1 MNEKQLMKVNRT
13 AAIVLSMVE
22 IYIVLSLIMAILASG
37 FTIKFVIQCG
47 VALLALSTTLILY
60 PSKKKTSLYSK
71 VIINGALVTYA
82 AIMTLNTL
90 AYICIYAF
98 PILAIT
104 TLFLDVKL
112 AIKNSLIIFI
122 LNVIHISMFL
132 LSGNIN
138 KYESIMFFI
147 LSITMIL
154 SIYSIIYTTKLLSS
168 FQKENMDSILEK
180 AKKEKETFDNI
191 SSVGEKLIESFDIS
205 SEIARELNT
214 AVKTNHT
221 AMKDIAESIGS
232 TAETIQDQ
240 TNMTFE
246 IKTNIESTEKESL
259 NMYSISKDTAKLIND
274 GMETLKLLR
283 GQTVSVVKDNEN
295 TIESTNKLS
304 DRIKRVEGIIDN
316 ISNIS
321 NQTNLLAL
329 NASIEAARAGE
340 AGKGFAVVADEIRK
354 LSEQTDNATNEIT
367 VIISDLVQDVS
378 IVNNTISNSTK
389 SIDKQNEMIKITD
402 GKFKEVDSKI
412 KDLNSAIKNI
422 DDMIKGVN
430 LSVDKILEHISNL
443 SATSEEVSAT
453 SQEGF
458 KISEKALE
466 VLNKYYKLTEQ
477 IYALSLE
484 LKNNE

>member
-1 MNEKQLMKVNRT
+1 MNEKQLMRVNKT
-13 AAIVLSMVE
+13 ATVVLSIVE
-22 IYIVLSLIMAILASG
+22 MYIAFSLIMASLVSG
-37 FTIKFVIQCG
+37 FSIKFGIQCG
-47 VALLALSTTLILY
+47 VPSLALLTTLILY
-60 PSKKKTSLYSK
+60 PYKKKTSLYSK
-71 VIINGALVTYA
+71 VVIYGAIATYA
-82 AIMTLNTL
+82 AITFFNTL
-90 AYICIYAF
+90 AYIQIYAF
-98 PILAIT
+98 PILVIT

-112 AIKNSLIIFI
+112 AIRNSLIIFI
-122 LNVIHISMFL
+122 LNIIHISRFL

-138 KYESIMFFI
+138 SYESMMFFI

-154 SIYSIIYTTKLLSS
+154 SIYSIISTTKLLSN
-168 FQKENMDSILEK
+168 FQKENMDNILEK
-180 AKKEKETFDNI
+180 AEKEKETFDKM
-191 SSVGEKLIESFDIS
+191 SKVGEKLIESFDIS
-205 SEIARELNT
+205 SEIAKELNT
-214 AVKTNHT
+214 AVKTNNT

-246 IKTNIESTEKESL
+246 IKNNIESTEKESL
-259 NMYSISKDTAKLIND
+259 NMYNISEDTTKLIND
-274 GMETLKLLR
+274 GMETLKMLR

-316 ISNIS
+316 ISAIS

-340 AGKGFAVVADEIRK
+340 AGKGFAVVADEIRQ

-422 DDMIKGVN
+422 DDMIKEVS
-430 LSVDKILEHISNL
+430 LSIEKILEHISNL

-458 KISEKALE
+458 KISERALE
-466 VLNKYYKLTEQ
+466 VLNRYSKLTEQ
-477 IYALSLE
+477 IYSLSLE
-484 LKNNE
+484 LRND